1 MNTTQ
6 FTEINSFILK
16 ASFKETKVLEPGMV
30 VNAVSCSRKLKQG
43 YHCEFKASLD
53 YQPARAT

>member
-16 ASFKETKVLEPGMV
+16 ASFKETKVLEPGMA
-30 VNAVSCSRKLKQG
+30 VNAVSCKLLQEAEAG
-43 YHCEFKASLD
+43 VSLSSK
-53 YQPARAT
+53 PA